1 MPTYHYVQLVMGQ
14 LNYFDSFPLH
24 CYFFQA
30 FDSDVYTNIHDSLY
44 PASVKTEKVL
54 PMVNYVKLETHR

>member
-1 MPTYHYVQLVMGQ
+1 MPTYHYVQFVMGQ
-14 LNYFDSFPLH
+14 LNYFDSFPNTVI
-24 CYFFQA
+24 FQV

-54 PMVNYVKLETHR
+54 LMVNNVKLETHR

>member
-1 MPTYHYVQLVMGQ
+1 MFNFVMGQ

-24 CYFFQA
+24 CIFFQA
-30 FDSDVYTNIHDSLY
+30 FDSDVYTIHDSLY

-54 PMVNYVKLETHR
+54 PMVKYVKLETHR